1 MRLRAMVALTIMPV
15 NPIPPI
21 VAQYN
26 SPFRSDEQM
35 TISPSPVTMC
45 ISSTWAEK
53 LPSQWWFLPCM
64 SAAMAPPTVISRV
77 PGETGRK
84 KPSGTIRSSSSSNNM
99 PAPQFTGEKAAAPTE
114 VKRAPREKAPPPA
127 SAKAAEPKPAT
138 ANERRFLRPGM
149 TECEVIARVG
159 TPEVT
164 SRSGKPA
171 TTRWTYLPADG
182 DNETITVVTFANG
195 VVADVVRKLV
205 K

>member
-1 MRLRAMVALTIMPV
+1 MRRRVPIPMRTWRLAAGASRLWGVALAGAAVWLP
-15 NPIPPI
+15 
-21 VAQYN
+21 AA
-26 SPFRSDEQM
+26 
-35 TISPSPVTMC
+35 
-45 ISSTWAEK
+45 AEVYK
-53 LPSQWWFLPCM
+53 CAGPD
-64 SAAMAPPTVISRV
+64 RV
-77 PGETGRK
+77 PIYQDAPCPAGKELRNFQTD
-84 KPSGTIRSSSSSNNM
+84 PPEITVL

-149 TECEVIARVG
+149 TEGEVIARVG